1 MSKCSNYV
9 CEGKEVV
16 AINSLVKWQCDWS
29 HWSQVD
35 ILIYNSS

>member
-16 AINSLVKWQCDWS
+16 AINSLVKWQCDDHPTWHQCAHCS
-29 HWSQVD
+29 
-35 ILIYNSS
+35 